1 MSGKL
6 LSKNAEQLVLVV
18 ASWGL
23 GVVTLGGAM
32 SGVRGGG
39 VKRLGESRTR
49 GGSQWS
55 DEVCWECSGW
65 MRGGGGGDSGCQ
77 AFDIKDR
84 PS

>member
-6 LSKNAEQLVLVV
+6 LSNNAEQLVLVV

-23 GVVTLGGAM
+23 GMVTLGVAM
-32 SGVRGGG
+32 SGVGGG
-39 VKRLGESRTR
+39 VKGLGESRTR

-55 DEVCWECSGW
+55 DGVCWECSGW
-65 MRGGGGGDSGCQ
+65 MRGGGGDSGCQ
-77 AFDIKDR
+77 AFDIKNR